1 MIGLISAVLPSV
13 MEVAGRFLPEDAE
26 ERAKAERAIKA
37 QLTEHLAKVDL
48 AQIEVNKEEA
58 KGNWFQSSWRPL
70 TGWTCAASLAWTYL
84 LQPMVSFALAQTGH
98 LVLSTVHTIDAMQT
112 VTRIVDIFPPHQQ
125 NQIRL
130 QLADSLCSVISQRL
144 LPRKDKPGMVPA
156 VEVLFANAL
165 IRSLIEEN
173 NFSSISEQMEK
184 GDYYGMQTFNQS
196 LERLC
201 NDGKVDLEEAKKAAT
216 NPEDLLL
223 RIRGIKSGSGAKA

>member
-98 LVLSTVHTIDAMQT
+98 LVELPALDM
-112 VTRIVDIFPPHQQ
+112 
-125 NQIRL
+125 
-130 QLADSLCSVISQRL
+130 SQMMPIL
-144 LPRKDKPGMVPA
+144 LGM
-156 VEVLFANAL
+156 LGL
-165 IRSLIEEN
+165 GGLRSWERT
-173 NFSSISEQMEK
+173 K
-184 GDYYGMQTFNQS
+184 GV
-196 LERLC
+196 
-201 NDGKVDLEEAKKAAT
+201 GK
-216 NPEDLLL
+216 
-223 RIRGIKSGSGAKA
+223 